1 MLFKDMSDKKE
12 IEKKQDE
19 PNEDLTVVQQIVENT
34 EEVNIEEELKS
45 NDLMV
50 SGKLGNDI
58 TQILKEVFE
67 KPDVEVNH
75 DQIVLTSESIKDKT
89 YIYSGKDNNLLSN
102 ILKAKDSGQYSK
114 VAVYL
119 SKEDINN
126 DVIIKFLSKEN
137 IDVLITEN
145 ALKQYI
151 SDIKG

>member
-1 MLFKDMSDKKE
+1 MSDKKE

>member
-19 PNEDLTVVQQIVENT
+19 HNEDLTVVQQIVENT